1 MNFWGISMSKNN
13 RLPTN
18 QEIAQYID
26 CDMPLKQLEHDLL
39 MAEDLQLLDSNN
51 FEGLSDKYHNGT
63 DDLLEAHDNLIQEND
78 RENQTFIYAQLAYA
92 KFKHSKQAKQKQ
104 KAYKNRW
111 IKRGLI
117 DD

>member
-1 MNFWGISMSKNN
+1 MNFWGVSMSKNY

-18 QEIAQYID
+18 QEIAQYLD

-39 MAEDLQLLDSNN
+39 LADHIQLLDSDN
-51 FEGLSDKYHNGT
+51 FEGLNDEYHNSI
-63 DDLLEAHDNLIQEND
+63 DNHLEAHSKPIQESD

-92 KFKHSKQAKQKQ
+92 KSKHGKQAKQ

-111 IKRGLI
+111 IKKGLI